1 MGNARVFEVSFEVCN
16 KVGGIYTVLSSKA
29 AKMTK
34 IYNDRYTAVGFYAP
48 EKSKFEID
56 LRDPGE
62 LRNIFEELNKEGIK
76 CYYGQWRI
84 DGRPHIILLDIR
96 NFMYRKNDIKTELW
110 KDFGIDSIRAGCDFE
125 EPVVWGWA
133 VGKLLEKIAKQYE
146 SDEIVAH
153 FHEWLSG
160 AALLYL
166 KKKNVRI
173 ATVFTTH
180 ATVLGRTMAG
190 HGENLIEQI
199 DEGIKAGVVV
209 NEKKA
214 YDYNIEAKHL
224 LEKKSAEE
232 ADVFTTVSETMAKE
246 TKFILGKNPDK
257 ILLNGLDME
266 KFPPMEELSY
276 LHKKYKKKLID
287 FLQAYFTPYYKINTN
302 DPRIIFISGR
312 YEFRNKG
319 IDILIE
325 ALGKANQKLKETDV
339 KRDTFVFFFIPSSV
353 RGEKFEVLEN
363 ISLYNELKD
372 HVEEIMPEIKEKLLD
387 ILMNKSNNR
396 QLNKIIKGFITDSEK
411 LSESLISKKQGYPP
425 ICSYDLDYNEDDDPI
440 IKALRDNKLTNKED
454 DPIKVIFYPVYLSI
468 TDKLLSMDY
477 YQTVI
482 GSSFGVFP
490 SYYEPWGYTPLET
503 AANGALSLTTDL
515 GGFGQF
521 VLKTMDKTNG
531 KKHGIMVLRA
541 RGRKRE
547 DIVNDLCDYICWVSK
562 MSIKEIVEMKMDAKK
577 LASEAD
583 WNKLASL
590 YIEAHN
596 LALEKMRRR
605 FKV

>member
-1 MGNARVFEVSFEVCN
+1 VGNARVFEVSFEVCN
-16 KVGGIYTVLSSKA
+16 KVGGIYTVLASKA
-29 AKMTK
+29 AQMIKM
-34 IYNDRYTAVGFYAP
+34 YNDKYTAVGFYDP
-48 EKSKFEID
+48 EKSKFEIE

-62 LRNIFEELNKEGIK
+62 LREIFEELNKEGIK

-84 DGRPHIILLDIR
+84 EGKPRVILLDVK
-96 NFMYRKNDIKTELW
+96 NCMHRKNEIKTKLW
-110 KDFGIDSIRAGCDFE
+110 EDFGIDSIKAGCDFD
-125 EPVVWGWA
+125 EPVVWAWA
-133 VGKLLEKIAKQYE
+133 VGRLLEMLIGHFK
-146 SDEIVAH
+146 DDDIVCQ

-166 KKKNVRI
+166 KQKNTK
-173 ATVFTTH
+173 AGLVFTTH

-199 DEGIKAGVVV
+199 DDGIKNGKTVD
-209 NEKKA
+209 EKKA
-214 YDYNIEAKHL
+214 YNYKVNAKHL

-232 ADVFTTVSETMAKE
+232 ADVFTTVSKTMARE
-246 TKFILGKNPDK
+246 TQFILGKAPDK
-257 ILLNGLDME
+257 LLLNGLDME
-266 KFPPMEELSY
+266 KFPAMEELSY
-276 LHKKYKKKLID
+276 LHKKYKKKLVE
-287 FLQAYFTPYYKINTN
+287 FLQAYFTPYYRINTN

-312 YEFRNKG
+312 YEFKNKG
-319 IDILIE
+319 LDVLIE
-325 ALGKANQKLKETDV
+325 ALGKANQKLKETGV
-339 KRDTFVFFFIPSSV
+339 KRDTFVFFFIPSNV

-363 ISLYNELKD
+363 ISLYNELED
-372 HVEEIMPEIKEKLLD
+372 HVEEMLPEIKDEMLN
-387 ILMNKSNNR
+387 ILMNTENVKKLSKV
-396 QLNKIIKGFITDSEK
+396 LKKFLADSEK
-411 LSESLISKKQGYPP
+411 LSDALKSKRAGHPP
-425 ICSYDLDYNEDDDPI
+425 LCTYDLNYNEDDDLI
-440 IKALRDNKLTNKED
+440 IKALRANNLLNKED

-503 AANGALSLTTDL
+503 AANGALSLTTDF

-521 VLKTMDKTNG
+521 IMETMKKSDG
-531 KKHGIMVLRA
+531 KKHGIMVLKA
-541 RGRKRE
+541 RGRDKKDVVQE
-547 DIVNDLCDYICWVSK
+547 LCDYICWVAK
-562 MSIKEIVEMKMDAKK
+562 MSVKEIVEMKMDAKR

-583 WNKLASL
+583 WENLAKL

-605 FKV
+605 CS